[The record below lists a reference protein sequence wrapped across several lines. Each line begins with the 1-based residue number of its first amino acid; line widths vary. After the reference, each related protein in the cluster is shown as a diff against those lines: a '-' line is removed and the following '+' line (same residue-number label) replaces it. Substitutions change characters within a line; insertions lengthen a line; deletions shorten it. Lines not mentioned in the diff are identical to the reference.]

1 MIDPRIVQR
10 APRKG
15 NHLTLLL
22 CGEPGTGKHTFLNT
36 LAHASAISNVDGSST
51 GGAAE
56 DGSDCLG
63 GHFQDICV
71 RDPNFPPVS
80 INAIVCTVG
89 QEIDNTGVAEKIV
102 KYLENQ
108 FSKILEEEIRI
119 KRNPKY
125 VDTRVHVALYFIRA
139 TGKGLNELDIKCMQ
153 KIGTRC
159 NLIPIIS
166 KADTL
171 TRDELIENKNLIQRD
186 LERANVRVF
195 SFTSADEDE
204 DEEDEQGQFLQGMI
218 PFAVMTSEETKVGK
232 NSDEILH
239 YREFPWGEIIIEEV
253 ETNEFNVLKAV
264 LLSTYVEEL
273 RDRTNH
279 DIYEQY
285 RTEKLQS
292 KAVN

>member
-1 MIDPRIVQR
+1 
-10 APRKG
+10 
-15 NHLTLLL
+15 
-22 CGEPGTGKHTFLNT
+22 
-36 LAHASAISNVDGSST
+36 
-51 GGAAE
+51 
-56 DGSDCLG
+56 
-63 GHFQDICV
+63 
-71 RDPNFPPVS
+71 
-80 INAIVCTVG
+80 
-89 QEIDNTGVAEKIV
+89 
-102 KYLENQ
+102 
-108 FSKILEEEIRI
+108 
-119 KRNPKY
+119 
-125 VDTRVHVALYFIRA
+125 
-139 TGKGLNELDIKCMQ
+139 MQ

-195 SFTSADEDE
+195 LFTSADEDE